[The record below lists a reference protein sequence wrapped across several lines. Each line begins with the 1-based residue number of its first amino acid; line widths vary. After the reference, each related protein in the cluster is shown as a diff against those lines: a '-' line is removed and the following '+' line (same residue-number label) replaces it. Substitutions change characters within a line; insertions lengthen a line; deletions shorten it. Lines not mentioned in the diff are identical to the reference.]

1 MNETNETDNFSDG
14 RDLPLIN
21 VKDVPQKSVI
31 AFNQNNSSVDNNNS
45 INSSYDYS
53 MDMQKNGNN
62 NKNTEEDPLTGQR
75 DFVLNLQTQPD
86 TNLRW
91 RSKFASTNFFMV
103 VFLLAYVLQGCYF
116 TYFVS
121 VITTI
126 EKLFQVKSAIIA
138 LLLNFSEAGQIA
150 TSLFLTYF
158 AGRGHRPRW
167 IACGM
172 LLFSLAAFGS
182 VTPHFIFGD
191 RLYHQNEISTKTS
204 VESITTSILGEVAAI
219 NKTIDLHGLN
229 LCLKDNNVIF
239 NQTVASCE
247 FKKFRR

>member
-1 MNETNETDNFSDG
+1 MLIDMNETNETDNFSDG
-14 RDLPLIN
+14 KNLPLIN
-21 VKDVPQKSVI
+21 DKDVPQKSVI
-31 AFNQNNSSVDNNNS
+31 AFNQNNTVNNNNN
-45 INSSYDYS
+45 INNSYDYS
-53 MDMQKNGNN
+53 MDMKTNGS

-75 DFVLNLQTQPD
+75 DFILNLQNGTE
-86 TNLRW
+86 TKLKW
-91 RSKFASTNFFMV
+91 RSRFASTNFFMV

-126 EKLFQVKSAIIA
+126 EKLFQVKSAVIA

-182 VTPHFIFGD
+182 VLPHFIFGD
-191 RLYHQNEISTKTS
+191 RLYHQNEISAKT
-204 VESITTSILGEVAAI
+204 VESITTSILSEAAA
-219 NKTIDLHGLN
+219 NKTIDLNGLN
-229 LCLKDNNVIF
+229 LCLKDSILF
-239 NQTVASCE
+239 NQTVASSE
-247 FKKFRR
+247 Y